1 MKSLFT
7 EIYSSSHTVVS
18 SAQVVYFFNLFLYFI
33 VIANIFVFK
42 SIAWNLLSQISCS
55 VSVSVIPFPFPD
67 SMFWCCH
74 QITVHVTLHDT
85 KAIDKY

>member
-1 MKSLFT
+1 MKSRLFT
-7 EIYSSSHTVVS
+7 GIDSSSHTAVS

-42 SIAWNLLSQISCS
+42 SIAWNLLSRISYS

-67 SMFWCCH
+67 SMF
-74 QITVHVTLHDT
+74 
-85 KAIDKY
+85 